1 MKSTIKAL
9 TKKENTEGL
18 CMENIPMPI
27 LYNDSVL
34 IKVKKT
40 GVCGTDL
47 HIYNW
52 DDWAKKTLTLPMVIG
67 HEFCGVVCDKGKD
80 VKNIQIND
88 RVSAEGHIVCGF
100 CRNCRAGKGHLCRNT
115 KGIGIQVPG
124 AFAEYIC
131 VPETNVIKIPNNIND
146 DVAAIF
152 DPLGNAF
159 HTALS
164 YQIIGEDILITGAGP
179 IGIMAAKVCQVI
191 GARKVIL
198 TDINDERIKLAQ
210 NLGIKLSYNSKQ
222 NNLKS
227 IMQQNNMKEGFDIG
241 LEMSGSKEALND
253 MIKVMNNGGKIA
265 ILGIAPTSFEVNW
278 NEIIFK
284 MLQIK
289 GIYGREMY
297 ETWYKMIA
305 LVQSGLNIENII
317 THKFHFTDFEKAF
330 KIMEEGNCGK
340 IILNWS

>member
-9 TKKENTEGL
+9 VKKENAEGL
-18 CMENIPMPI
+18 SMEDVPMPV

-40 GVCGTDL
+40 GICGTDL

-52 DDWAKKTLTLPMVIG
+52 DEWAKKTLTLPMVIG

>member
-1 MKSTIKAL
+1 MISTIKAL
-9 TKKENTEGL
+9 VKKNDTEGL
-18 CMENIPMPI
+18 CLENVPMPKMH
-27 LYNDSVL
+27 NDSVL

-40 GVCGTDL
+40 GICGTDL

-52 DDWAKKTLTLPMVIG
+52 DKWAKKTIKLPIVIG
-67 HEFCGVVCDKGKD
+67 HEFSGVICDKGKD
-80 VKNIQIND
+80 VKSIQIND

-115 KGIGIQVPG
+115 RSIGVQVSG
-124 AFAEYIC
+124 AFSEYIC
-131 VPETNVIKIPNNIND
+131 VPETNVIKIPNDIND
-146 DVAAIF
+146 DLAAIF

-164 YQIIGEDILITGAGP
+164 YEIIGEDILITGAGP

-198 TDINDERIKLAQ
+198 TDINDERIKLAKH
-210 NLGIKLSYNSKQ
+210 LGIKLSYNTKQ
-222 NNLKS
+222 NDLES
-227 IMQQNNMKEGFDIG
+227 IMEQNNIIEGFDIG
-241 LEMSGSKEALND
+241 LEMSGSSEALNY

-305 LVQSGLNIENII
+305 LLQSGLNIENVI

-330 KIMEEGNCGK
+330 KIIKDGNCGK

>member
-9 TKKENTEGL
+9 AKKENTEGL
-18 CMENIPMPI
+18 CMDNIPMPI

-40 GVCGTDL
+40 GICGTDL
-47 HIYNW
+47 HIYNL
-52 DDWAKKTLTLPMVIG
+52 DDWSKKTLTLPMVIG

-284 MLQIK
+284 MLEIK

>member
-40 GVCGTDL
+40 GICGTDL

-52 DDWAKKTLTLPMVIG
+52 DEWAKKTLTLPMVIG

-115 KGIGIQVPG
+115 KGIGIQIPG

-131 VPETNVIKIPNNIND
+131 VPETNVIKIPNNINY

-159 HTALS
+159 HTALC
-164 YQIIGEDILITGAGP
+164 YPIIGEDILITGAGP

-284 MLQIK
+284 MLEIK

>member
-9 TKKENTEGL
+9 AKKENTEGL

-40 GVCGTDL
+40 GICGTDL

-146 DVAAIF
+146 DVAEIF

-179 IGIMAAKVCQVI
+179 ICIMAAKVCQVI

-284 MLQIK
+284 MLEIK

>member
-40 GVCGTDL
+40 GICGTDL

-52 DDWAKKTLTLPMVIG
+52 DDWAKNTLTLPMVIG

-115 KGIGIQVPG
+115 KGIGIQIPG

-159 HTALS
+159 HTALC
-164 YQIIGEDILITGAGP
+164 YPIIGEDILITGAGP

-330 KIMEEGNCGK
+330 KIMKEGNCGK
-340 IILNWS
+340 IILDWS

>member
-9 TKKENTEGL
+9 VKKENAEGL
-18 CMENIPMPI
+18 SMEDVPMPV

-40 GVCGTDL
+40 GICGTDL

-115 KGIGIQVPG
+115 KGIGIQIPG

-131 VPETNVIKIPNNIND
+131 VPETNLIKIPNNIND

-159 HTALS
+159 HTALC
-164 YQIIGEDILITGAGP
+164 YPIIGEDILITGAGP

-222 NNLKS
+222 NNLTS

-284 MLQIK
+284 MLEIK

-330 KIMEEGNCGK
+330 KIMKEGNCGK
-340 IILNWS
+340 IILDWS

>member
-1 MKSTIKAL
+1 MKSTGI
-9 TKKENTEGL
+9 
-18 CMENIPMPI
+18 
-27 LYNDSVL
+27 
-34 IKVKKT
+34 
-40 GVCGTDL
+40 CGTDL

-52 DDWAKKTLTLPMVIG
+52 DEWAKKTHTLPMVIG
-67 HEFCGVVCDKGKD
+67 HEFCGVVCEKGKD

-115 KGIGIQVPG
+115 KGIGIQIPG

-227 IMQQNNMKEGFDIG
+227 IMQQNNMQEGFDIG

-284 MLQIK
+284 MLEIK

-330 KIMEEGNCGK
+330 KIMKEGNCGK

>member
-9 TKKENTEGL
+9 VKKENAEGL
-18 CMENIPMPI
+18 SMEDVPMPV

-40 GVCGTDL
+40 GICGTDL

-52 DDWAKKTLTLPMVIG
+52 DEWAKKTLTLPMVIG

-115 KGIGIQVPG
+115 KGIGVQIPG

>member
-1 MKSTIKAL
+1 M
-9 TKKENTEGL
+9 
-18 CMENIPMPI
+18 C
-27 LYNDSVL
+27 
-34 IKVKKT
+34 
-40 GVCGTDL
+40 
-47 HIYNW
+47 
-52 DDWAKKTLTLPMVIG
+52 
-67 HEFCGVVCDKGKD
+67 
-80 VKNIQIND
+80 
-88 RVSAEGHIVCGF
+88 
-100 CRNCRAGKGHLCRNT
+100 NT

-284 MLQIK
+284 MLEIK

>member
-9 TKKENTEGL
+9 VKKENAEGL
-18 CMENIPMPI
+18 SMEDVPMPV

-40 GVCGTDL
+40 GICGTDL

-52 DDWAKKTLTLPMVIG
+52 DEWAKKTLTLPMVIG

-191 GARKVIL
+191 GARKIIL
-198 TDINDERIKLAQ
+198 TDINDERIKLAK

-284 MLQIK
+284 MLEIK

>member
-9 TKKENTEGL
+9 VKKENAEGL
-18 CMENIPMPI
+18 SMEDVPMPA

-40 GVCGTDL
+40 GICGTDL

-52 DDWAKKTLTLPMVIG
+52 DEWAKKTLTLPMVIG

-115 KGIGIQVPG
+115 KGIGIQIPG

-284 MLQIK
+284 MLEIK

-330 KIMEEGNCGK
+330 KIMGEGNCGK

>member
-9 TKKENTEGL
+9 VKKENAEGL
-18 CMENIPMPI
+18 SMEDVPMPV

-40 GVCGTDL
+40 GICGTDL

-67 HEFCGVVCDKGKD
+67 HEFCGVVYDKGKD

-284 MLQIK
+284 MLEIK

-330 KIMEEGNCGK
+330 KIMKEGNCGK

>member
-9 TKKENTEGL
+9 AKKENTEGL

-40 GVCGTDL
+40 VICGTDL

-284 MLQIK
+284 MLEIK

>member
-9 TKKENTEGL
+9 VKKENAEGL
-18 CMENIPMPI
+18 SMEDVPMPV

-40 GVCGTDL
+40 GICGTDL

-52 DDWAKKTLTLPMVIG
+52 DEWAKKTLTLPMVIG

-115 KGIGIQVPG
+115 KGIGVQIPG

-305 LVQSGLNIENII
+305 LLQSGLNIENVI

-330 KIMEEGNCGK
+330 KIIKDGNCGK

>member
-9 TKKENTEGL
+9 AKKENTEGL

-40 GVCGTDL
+40 GICGTDL

-115 KGIGIQVPG
+115 KGIGIQIPG

-284 MLQIK
+284 MLEIK

-305 LVQSGLNIENII
+305 LVQSGLKVENII

-330 KIMEEGNCGK
+330 KIMKEGNCGK
-340 IILNWS
+340 IILDWS

>member
-9 TKKENTEGL
+9 AKKENTEGL
-18 CMENIPMPI
+18 CMDNIPMPI

-40 GVCGTDL
+40 GICGTDL

-52 DDWAKKTLTLPMVIG
+52 DDWAKNTLTLPMVIG

-284 MLQIK
+284 MLEIK

>member
-1 MKSTIKAL
+1 M
-9 TKKENTEGL
+9 NGQ
-18 CMENIPMPI
+18 
-27 LYNDSVL
+27 
-34 IKVKKT
+34 
-40 GVCGTDL
+40 
-47 HIYNW
+47 
-52 DDWAKKTLTLPMVIG
+52 KKTLTLPMVIG

-191 GARKVIL
+191 GARKIIL
-198 TDINDERIKLAQ
+198 TDINDERIKLAK

>member
-40 GVCGTDL
+40 GICGTDL

-67 HEFCGVVCDKGKD
+67 HEFCGEVCDKGKD

-115 KGIGIQVPG
+115 KGIGIQIPG

-159 HTALS
+159 HTALC
-164 YQIIGEDILITGAGP
+164 YPIIGEDILITGAGP

-284 MLQIK
+284 MLEIK

>member
-1 MKSTIKAL
+1 M
-9 TKKENTEGL
+9 
-18 CMENIPMPI
+18 
-27 LYNDSVL
+27 
-34 IKVKKT
+34 
-40 GVCGTDL
+40 
-47 HIYNW
+47 
-52 DDWAKKTLTLPMVIG
+52 
-67 HEFCGVVCDKGKD
+67 
-80 VKNIQIND
+80 
-88 RVSAEGHIVCGF
+88 
-100 CRNCRAGKGHLCRNT
+100 
-115 KGIGIQVPG
+115 
-124 AFAEYIC
+124 
-131 VPETNVIKIPNNIND
+131 
-146 DVAAIF
+146 
-152 DPLGNAF
+152 
-159 HTALS
+159 
-164 YQIIGEDILITGAGP
+164 ITGAGP

-284 MLQIK
+284 MLEIK

>member
-9 TKKENTEGL
+9 AKKENTEGL
-18 CMENIPMPI
+18 CMDNIPMPI

-40 GVCGTDL
+40 GICGTDL

-52 DDWAKKTLTLPMVIG
+52 DNWAKKTIKLPMVIG
-67 HEFCGVVCDKGKD
+67 HEFSGVVFDKGKD

-88 RVSAEGHIVCGF
+88 RVSAEGHIICGF

-115 KGIGIQVPG
+115 RSIGVQVSG
-124 AFAEYIC
+124 AFSEYIC
-131 VPETNVIKIPNNIND
+131 VPETNVIKIPNDIND

-164 YQIIGEDILITGAGP
+164 YEIIGEDILITGAGP
-179 IGIMAAKVCQVI
+179 IGIMAAQVCQVI

-198 TDINDERIKLAQ
+198 TDINDERIKLAK
-210 NLGIKLSYNSKQ
+210 NLGIKLSYNTKQ
-222 NNLKS
+222 NNLES
-227 IMQQNNMKEGFDIG
+227 IMQQNNIKEGFDIG
-241 LEMSGSKEALND
+241 LEMSGSSEALNY

-265 ILGIAPTSFEVNW
+265 ILGIAPTSFKVNW

-305 LVQSGLNIENII
+305 LLQSGLNIENVI
-317 THKFHFTDFEKAF
+317 THKLHFTDFEKAF
-330 KIMEEGNCGK
+330 KIIKDGNCGK

>member
-9 TKKENTEGL
+9 VKKENAEGL
-18 CMENIPMPI
+18 SMEDVPMPV

-40 GVCGTDL
+40 GICGTDL

-227 IMQQNNMKEGFDIG
+227 IMQQNNMQEGFDIG

-284 MLQIK
+284 MLEIK

>member
-1 MKSTIKAL
+1 MNSTIKAL
-9 TKKENTEGL
+9 VKKENTKGL
-18 CMENIPMPI
+18 SMENVPMPI
-27 LYNDSVL
+27 LNNDSVL

-40 GVCGTDL
+40 GICGTDL

-67 HEFCGVVCDKGKD
+67 HEFCGEVCDKGKD

-198 TDINDERIKLAQ
+198 IDIN
-210 NLGIKLSYNSKQ
+210 
-222 NNLKS
+222 
-227 IMQQNNMKEGFDIG
+227 F
-241 LEMSGSKEALND
+241 
-253 MIKVMNNGGKIA
+253 
-265 ILGIAPTSFEVNW
+265 
-278 NEIIFK
+278 
-284 MLQIK
+284 
-289 GIYGREMY
+289 
-297 ETWYKMIA
+297 
-305 LVQSGLNIENII
+305 
-317 THKFHFTDFEKAF
+317 
-330 KIMEEGNCGK
+330 
-340 IILNWS
+340 

>member
-9 TKKENTEGL
+9 AKKENTEGL

-40 GVCGTDL
+40 GICGTDL

-159 HTALS
+159 HTALC
-164 YQIIGEDILITGAGP
+164 YHIIGEDFLITGAGP

-284 MLQIK
+284 MLEIK

>member
-9 TKKENTEGL
+9 AKKENTEGL
-18 CMENIPMPI
+18 CMDNIPMPI

-40 GVCGTDL
+40 GICGTDL

-284 MLQIK
+284 MLEIK

>member
-115 KGIGIQVPG
+115 KGIGIQIPG

-284 MLQIK
+284 MLEIK

>member
-40 GVCGTDL
+40 GICGTDL

-284 MLQIK
+284 MLEIK

>member
-9 TKKENTEGL
+9 VKKENAEGL
-18 CMENIPMPI
+18 SIEDVPMPV

-40 GVCGTDL
+40 GICGTDL

-52 DDWAKKTLTLPMVIG
+52 DNWAKKTLTLPMVIG
-67 HEFCGVVCDKGKD
+67 HEFCGVVYDKGKD

-115 KGIGIQVPG
+115 KGIGVQIPG

-164 YQIIGEDILITGAGP
+164 YQITGEDILITGAGP

-191 GARKVIL
+191 GARKIIL

-284 MLQIK
+284 MLEIK

>member
-40 GVCGTDL
+40 GICGTDL

-52 DDWAKKTLTLPMVIG
+52 DDWAKNTLTLPMVIG

-115 KGIGIQVPG
+115 KGIGIQIPG

-131 VPETNVIKIPNNIND
+131 VPETNVIKIPNNINY

-159 HTALS
+159 HTALC
-164 YQIIGEDILITGAGP
+164 YPIIGEDILITGAGP

-284 MLQIK
+284 MLEIK

>member
-9 TKKENTEGL
+9 VKKENAEGL
-18 CMENIPMPI
+18 SMEDVPMPV

-40 GVCGTDL
+40 GICGTDL

-52 DDWAKKTLTLPMVIG
+52 DEWAKKTLTLPMVIG

-115 KGIGIQVPG
+115 KGIGVQIPG

-284 MLQIK
+284 MLEIK

>member
-9 TKKENTEGL
+9 VKKENAEGL
-18 CMENIPMPI
+18 SMEDVPMPV

-40 GVCGTDL
+40 GICGTDL

-52 DDWAKKTLTLPMVIG
+52 DEWAKKTLTLPMVIG

-115 KGIGIQVPG
+115 KGIGVQIPG

-191 GARKVIL
+191 GARKIIL
-198 TDINDERIKLAQ
+198 TDINDERIKLAK

>member
-9 TKKENTEGL
+9 AKKENTEGL

-40 GVCGTDL
+40 GICGTDL

-52 DDWAKKTLTLPMVIG
+52 DDWAKNTLTLPMVIG

-115 KGIGIQVPG
+115 KGIGIQIPG

-284 MLQIK
+284 MLEIK